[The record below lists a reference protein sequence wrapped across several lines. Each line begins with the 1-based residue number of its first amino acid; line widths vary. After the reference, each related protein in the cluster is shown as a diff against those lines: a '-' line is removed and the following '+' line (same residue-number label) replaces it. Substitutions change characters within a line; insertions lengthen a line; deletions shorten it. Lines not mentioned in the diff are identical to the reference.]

1 MCDGRVVTQNGLQ
14 LSSAQTHLVELQ
26 RRVELLEAALVGS
39 SLPVTGAL
47 GRLSA
52 AEHAIA
58 QRVLAGRT
66 NEQIARELHYSP
78 KTVEWT
84 LTKVYRKLH
93 VRSRTELAVRLARE
107 TTSPGLAAVS

>member
-1 MCDGRVVTQNGLQ
+1 VARSERSASAASPDPVVAL
-14 LSSAQTHLVELQ
+14 LELE
-26 RRVELLEAALVGS
+26 RRVAALEAALAGS
-39 SLPVTGAL
+39 ALPVTGAL

-66 NEQIARELHYSP
+66 NEQIAHDLHYSP

-84 LTKVYRKLH
+84 LTKVYRKLN

-107 TTSPGLAAVS
+107 PVRTGLAAAV

>member
-1 MCDGRVVTQNGLQ
+1 MQGHENESQ
-14 LSSAQTHLVELQ
+14 LLAALDELRQ
-26 RRVELLEAALVGS
+26 RVELLEAALGAS
-39 SLPVTGAL
+39 ALPVTGAL

-66 NEQIARELHYSP
+66 NDEIASDLRYSP

-84 LTKVYRKLH
+84 LTKVYRKLK
-93 VRSRTELAVRLARE
+93 VRSRTELAVRLAGEATR
-107 TTSPGLAAVS
+107 SSLAAAS

>member
-1 MCDGRVVTQNGLQ
+1 MAGETQ
-14 LSSAQTHLVELQ
+14 SELVEELAALRQ
-26 RRVELLEAALVGS
+26 RVEQLERSAAPE
-39 SLPVTGAL
+39 LPVTGLL

-58 QRVLAGRT
+58 RHVLRGQT

-93 VRSRTELAVRLARE
+93 VRTRTELAVRLAHELHRPPLRE
-107 TTSPGLAAVS
+107 IA